1 MINTCYGFI
10 SEQIFSRLS
19 KIKLL
24 MLDVD
29 GTLTDGGIYLN
40 NDTGEYKRF
49 YTKDG
54 LGLTQLQSKSDCICA
69 VITGRSSHLVE
80 RRCEEVQIKYVIQ
93 GQKDKAPAVAEL
105 LKKFG
110 LTKEQ
115 SASIGDDHND
125 LPMFDASG
133 FCTCPQDAVPF
144 IQKRAD
150 LTLHRDGGRG
160 AVRELCDL
168 ILMAKGIMN
177 TDGGF

>member
-1 MINTCYGFI
+1 M
-10 SEQIFSRLS
+10 
-19 KIKLL
+19 
-24 MLDVD
+24 
-29 GTLTDGGIYLN
+29 
-40 NDTGEYKRF
+40 
-49 YTKDG
+49 
-54 LGLTQLQSKSDCICA
+54 
-69 VITGRSSHLVE
+69 VE

-105 LKKFG
+105 LKRFG

-133 FCTCPQDAVPF
+133 FCACPQDAVPF